1 MKLLL
6 FAHVPPPHHGQ
17 SYMVKLMLDGFGGD
31 QRKRNPAPP
40 TAPYNIE
47 CYHVDVRL
55 SQQLED
61 IGDMRLGKIFLLF
74 FYCLRAIWCRFR
86 YGLDTFYYVPT
97 PGKISALIRD
107 WLVMMICRPFYKRVI
122 LHWHAAGLAKW
133 LETSTQM
140 RARTF
145 TYRLMKDVDLSIVL
159 SRYNR
164 ADAEKLFPKRIE
176 VVSNGIPDPCAG
188 YENNL
193 LPRRKAR
200 LEARRRLLAG
210 ETLSAEE
217 QAKASGETNIV
228 RVLYLAHCTREK
240 GAFDAMRGVALA
252 NKKLAEQG
260 SPIYFRLAVT
270 GSFVTPDDKTEFERL
285 MKDGSVSGYVHYE
298 GFVKGEQKE
307 RLLRE
312 ADIFCFPTFYPNE
325 NQPVNL
331 IEAMA
336 FGLPIV
342 TTRWR
347 SLPELF
353 PTGYSGL
360 VDVRSPEQIADGL
373 IESLTEDG
381 EVLRGIFLKNFT
393 LESYL
398 SGLANA
404 FHSLEQPGAEAA
416 QAHGNT
422 PAGRRR
428 SQAVTR

>member
-31 QRKRNPAPP
+31 QRKRHAQPP

-55 SQQLED
+55 SQRLEE
-61 IGDMRLGKIFLLF
+61 IGDLRLGKIFLLF
-74 FYCLRAIWCRFR
+74 FFCLRAIWCRFR

-97 PGKISALIRD
+97 PGKTSALYRD
-107 WLVMMICRPFYKRVI
+107 WLVMLLCRPFYKRII

-133 LETSTQM
+133 LETCTQI
-140 RARTF
+140 RARAF
-145 TYRLMKDVDLSIVL
+145 TYRLMKQADLSIVL

-176 VVSNGIPDPCAG
+176 VISNGIPDPCAG
-188 YENNL
+188 YENSV

-200 LEARRRLLAG
+200 LEARRRLQAG
-210 ETLSAEE
+210 ETLSTQE
-217 QAKASGETNIV
+217 QANAGGDPQIV

-252 NKKLAEQG
+252 NKKLIQQG
-260 SPIYFRLAVT
+260 SPVYFRLTVT
-270 GSFVTPDDKTEFERL
+270 GTFVTPDDRAEFDQL
-285 MKDGSVSGYVHYE
+285 MKDGTISGCVQYA
-298 GFVKGEQKE
+298 GFVAGAQKE
-307 RLLRE
+307 KLLRE

-353 PTGYSGL
+353 PAGYPGL
-360 VDVRSPEQIADGL
+360 AEVRSPEQVADGL
-373 IESLTEDG
+373 LKALTEDG
-381 EVLRGIFLKNFT
+381 EVLRGIFLKNFA

-404 FHSLEQPGAEAA
+404 FHSLEQPGAEIAPA
-416 QAHGNT
+416 PDNS

-428 SQAVTR
+428 SQATAR

>member
-31 QRKRNPAPP
+31 QRKRDAKPP

-55 SQQLED
+55 SQRLEE

-74 FYCLRAIWCRFR
+74 FFCLRAIWCRFR

-97 PGKISALIRD
+97 PGKTSALYRD
-107 WLVMMICRPFYKRVI
+107 WLVMLMCRPFYKRLI

-133 LETSTQM
+133 LETCTQIRT
-140 RARTF
+140 RAF
-145 TYRLMKDVDLSIVL
+145 TYRLMKQVDLSIVL

-176 VVSNGIPDPCAG
+176 VVSNGIPDPCVG

-200 LEARRRLLAG
+200 LEARRRLLGG
-210 ETLSAEE
+210 ETLSADE
-217 QAKASGETNIV
+217 QANAGGDPHIV

-240 GAFDAMRGVALA
+240 GAFDAMRGAALA
-252 NKKLAEQG
+252 NKKLVQQG
-260 SPIYFRLAVT
+260 APVYFRLTVT
-270 GSFVTPDDKTEFERL
+270 GTFVTPGDKTEFDQL
-285 MKDGSVSGYVHYE
+285 MKDGTISGCVQYA
-298 GFVKGEQKE
+298 GFVAGAQKE
-307 RLLRE
+307 KLLRE

-336 FGLPIV
+336 FGLPVV

-353 PTGYSGL
+353 PGGYPGL
-360 VDVRSPEQIADGL
+360 VDVRSPEQLADGL
-373 IESLTEDG
+373 LAALTEDG
-381 EVLRGIFLKNFT
+381 EILRGIFLKNFA

-398 SGLANA
+398 SSLANA
-404 FHSLEQPGAEAA
+404 FHSLEQPGAEIATTPD
-416 QAHGNT
+416 NS
-422 PAGRRR
+422 PAGRQR
-428 SQAVTR
+428 SQVSIR

>member
-31 QRKRNPAPP
+31 QRKRNAQPP

-55 SQQLED
+55 SQRLEE
-61 IGDMRLGKIFLLF
+61 IGDMRVGKIFLLF

-97 PGKISALIRD
+97 PGKTSALYRD
-107 WLVMMICRPFYKRVI
+107 WLVMFLCRPFYKRLI

-133 LETSTQM
+133 LETCTQF
-140 RARTF
+140 RARAL

-176 VVSNGIPDPCAG
+176 VVSNGIPDPCRDFESG
-188 YENNL
+188 V

-200 LEARRRLLAG
+200 LEARRQLLAG
-210 ETLSAEE
+210 EPVSAEE
-217 QAKASGETNIV
+217 QTKGGGDPRIV

-240 GAFDAMRGVALA
+240 GAFDAIAGVAIA
-252 NKKLAEQG
+252 NKKLADQG
-260 SPIYFRLAVT
+260 SLISLRLTVT
-270 GSFVTPDDKTEFERL
+270 GTFVTPDDRAEFERL
-285 MKDGSVSGYVHYE
+285 MKDASIAQCVEYA
-298 GFVKGEQKE
+298 GFVAGTQKE
-307 RLLRE
+307 QLLRD
-312 ADIFCFPTFYPNE
+312 ADVFCFPTFYPNE

-353 PTGYSGL
+353 PPGYAGL
-360 VDVRSPEQIADGL
+360 VDIRAPEQIAEGL
-373 IESLTEDG
+373 LESLTEDG
-381 EVLRGIFLKNFT
+381 QALRGLFLKNFT

-398 SGLANA
+398 AGLANA
-404 FHSLEQPGAEAA
+404 FHSLEQPGAQTA
-416 QAHGNT
+416 
-422 PAGRRR
+422 PAP
-428 SQAVTR
+428 VPTR

>member
-31 QRKRNPAPP
+31 QRKRYAKPP
-40 TAPYNIE
+40 TPPYDIK

-55 SQQLED
+55 SQRLEE

-97 PGKISALIRD
+97 PGKTSALYRD
-107 WLVMMICRPFYKRVI
+107 WLVMLLCRPFYKRLI

-133 LETSTQM
+133 LETCTQI
-140 RARTF
+140 RARAL

-176 VVSNGIPDPCAG
+176 VVSNGIPDPCHDF
-188 YENNL
+188 ETSV
-193 LPRRKAR
+193 LPQRKAR

-210 ETLSAEE
+210 EMLSTQE
-217 QAKASGETNIV
+217 QTETGNPQIV

-240 GAFDAMRGVALA
+240 GAFDAMAGVALA
-252 NKKLAEQG
+252 NKRLASQH
-260 SPIYFRLAVT
+260 SPISLRLTVT
-270 GSFVTPDDKTEFERL
+270 GTFVTPDDKMEFEKL
-285 MKDGSVSGYVHYE
+285 MKDAVVAKCVDYA
-298 GFVKGEQKE
+298 GFVAGAQKE
-307 RLLRE
+307 QLLRE
-312 ADIFCFPTFYPNE
+312 SDIFCFPTFYPNE

-353 PTGYSGL
+353 PAGYTGL

-373 IESLTEDG
+373 VESLTEDG
-381 EVLRGIFLKNFT
+381 ENLRGLFRKHFT

-404 FHSLEQPGAEAA
+404 FHSLEQPGAQTASA
-416 QAHGNT
+416 
-422 PAGRRR
+422 P
-428 SQAVTR
+428 VPTR

>member
-31 QRKRNPAPP
+31 QRMRHAQSP
-40 TAPYNIE
+40 TTPYNIE

-61 IGDMRLGKIFLLF
+61 IGDMRFGKIFVLF
-74 FYCLRAIWCRFR
+74 FHCLRAIWCRFR

-97 PGKISALIRD
+97 PGKTSALYRD
-107 WLVMMICRPFYKRVI
+107 WLVMLMCRPFYKRMI

-133 LETSTQM
+133 LETCTRM
-140 RARTF
+140 RARAL

-176 VVSNGIPDPCAG
+176 VISNGIPDPCSR
-188 YENNL
+188 YEKDL

-217 QAKASGETNIV
+217 QTKVDGEPHIV

-260 SPIYFRLAVT
+260 SPLYFRLTVT
-270 GSFVTPDDKTEFERL
+270 GTFVTPEDKAEFDEL
-285 MKDGSVSGYVHYE
+285 MKDGTTSGFVHYA

-307 RLLRE
+307 KLLRE
-312 ADIFCFPTFYPNE
+312 ADVFCFPTFYPNE

-353 PTGYSGL
+353 PEGYAGL
-360 VDVRSPEQIADGL
+360 VDVRAPEQIAGAL
-373 IESLTEDG
+373 LQSITETG
-381 EVLRGIFLKNFT
+381 EMLRGIFVKNFT
-393 LESYL
+393 IESYL

-404 FHSLEQPGAEAA
+404 FHSLEQPGAEIATA
-416 QAHGNT
+416 
-422 PAGRRR
+422 P
-428 SQAVTR
+428 VPTR

>member
-17 SYMVKLMLDGFGGD
+17 SYMVKLMLEGFGGD
-31 QRKRNPAPP
+31 QRKHNANPPA
-40 TAPYNIE
+40 APYNIE

-74 FYCLRAIWCRFR
+74 FFCLRAIWYRFR

-97 PGKISALIRD
+97 PGKTSALYRD
-107 WLVMMICRPFYKRVI
+107 WLVMLMCRPFYKRLI

-133 LETSTQM
+133 LETCTRM
-140 RARTF
+140 RSRAI

-164 ADAEKLFPKRIE
+164 GDAEKLFPKRIE
-176 VVSNGIPDPCAG
+176 VVSNGIADPCPG
-188 YENNL
+188 YEQDL

-217 QAKASGETNIV
+217 LRTAGGDPQIV
-228 RVLYLAHCTREK
+228 HVLYLAHCTREK

-252 NKKLAEQG
+252 NK
-260 SPIYFRLAVT
+260 RLAAKQSPVSLRLTVT
-270 GSFVTPDDKTEFERL
+270 GTFVTPDDKAEFEML
-285 MKDGSVSGYVHYE
+285 MKDDAVARCVKYA
-298 GFVKGEQKE
+298 GFVAGAQKQN
-307 RLLRE
+307 LLRE
-312 ADIFCFPTFYPNE
+312 ADVFCFPTFYPNE
-325 NQPVNL
+325 NQPVSL

-353 PTGYSGL
+353 PAGYTGL
-360 VDVRSPEQIADGL
+360 VDVRSPDQIAAGL

-381 EVLRGIFLKNFT
+381 ESLRGLFVKNFT

-404 FHSLEQPGAEAA
+404 FHSLELPNVQGA
-416 QAHGNT
+416 
-422 PAGRRR
+422 PAP
-428 SQAVTR
+428 VPTR

>member
-31 QRKRNPAPP
+31 QRKRNAGPP

-55 SQQLED
+55 SQRLEE
-61 IGDMRLGKIFLLF
+61 IGNTRLEKIFLLF
-74 FYCLRAIWCRFR
+74 FFCLRAIWCRFR
-86 YGLDTFYYVPT
+86 HGLDTFYYVPT
-97 PGKISALIRD
+97 PGKTSALYRD
-107 WLVMMICRPFYKRVI
+107 WLVMLMCRPFYKRII

-133 LETSTQM
+133 LETRTQM
-140 RARTF
+140 RARAF
-145 TYRLMKDVDLSIVL
+145 TYRVMKGADLSIVL

-188 YENNL
+188 YEQDL

-200 LEARRRLLAG
+200 LEARRRLLVG
-210 ETLSAEE
+210 ETLSAEDR
-217 QAKASGETNIV
+217 AHAGDDPHIV

-240 GAFDAMRGVALA
+240 GAFDAMAGVALA
-252 NKKLAEQG
+252 NKKLAEKR
-260 SPIYFRLAVT
+260 SPVSLRLTLT
-270 GSFVTPDDKTEFERL
+270 GTFVTPEDRSEFERL
-285 MKDGSVSGYVHYE
+285 MEDGAIAQCVEYA
-298 GFVKGEQKE
+298 GFVTGAQKE
-307 RLLRE
+307 KVLRE
-312 ADIFCFPTFYPNE
+312 ADVFCFPTFYPNE

-353 PTGYSGL
+353 PPGYAGL

-373 IESLTEDG
+373 VESLKEDG
-381 EVLRGIFLKNFT
+381 GALRDLFVKHFT

-398 SGLANA
+398 SGLARA
-404 FHSLEQPGAEAA
+404 FHSLEQAGIQAEPAP
-416 QAHGNT
+416 NDL
-422 PAGRRR
+422 PAGRQP
-428 SQAVTR
+428 SEVPTR

>member
-31 QRKRNPAPP
+31 QRKGNAKRPI
-40 TAPYNIE
+40 APYNIE

-55 SQQLED
+55 SQRLEE

-97 PGKISALIRD
+97 PGKTSALYRD
-107 WLVMMICRPFYKRVI
+107 WLVMLLCRPFYKRLI

-133 LETSTQM
+133 LETCMQI
-140 RARTF
+140 RARAL

-176 VVSNGIPDPCAG
+176 VVSNGIPDPCHDF
-188 YENNL
+188 ESSV

-210 ETLSAEE
+210 EMLSAQE
-217 QAKASGETNIV
+217 QAEAGGDIQIV

-240 GAFDAMRGVALA
+240 GAFDAMVGVTLA
-252 NKKLAEQG
+252 NKKLTEQR
-260 SPIYFRLAVT
+260 SPFSLRLTVT
-270 GSFVTPDDKTEFERL
+270 GTFVKPDDKTQFEKL
-285 MKDGSVSGYVHYE
+285 MKDGAIAKCVEYA
-298 GFVKGEQKE
+298 GFVTGTQKE
-307 RLLRE
+307 NLLRN

-336 FGLPIV
+336 FALPVV

-353 PTGYSGL
+353 PPGYPGL
-360 VDVRSPEQIADGL
+360 VDVHSPEQIADGL
-373 IESLTEDG
+373 VESLTEDG

-404 FHSLEQPGAEAA
+404 FHNLEQPGA
-416 QAHGNT
+416 
-422 PAGRRR
+422 
-428 SQAVTR
+428 QAVPAPVPTR

>member
-31 QRKRNPAPP
+31 QRKRHAQPP

-55 SQQLED
+55 SQRLEE
-61 IGDMRLGKIFLLF
+61 IGDMRLGKIFLLVF
-74 FYCLRAIWCRFR
+74 FCLRAIWCRFR

-97 PGKISALIRD
+97 PGKTSALYRD
-107 WLVMMICRPFYKRVI
+107 WLVMMMCRPFYKRLI

-133 LETSTQM
+133 LETCTQI
-140 RARTF
+140 RARAF
-145 TYRLMKDVDLSIVL
+145 TYRLMKDADLSIVL

-176 VVSNGIPDPCAG
+176 VISNGIPDPCAE
-188 YENNL
+188 YESSV

-200 LEARRRLLAG
+200 LEARRRLRAG
-210 ETLSAEE
+210 ETLSAQE
-217 QAKASGETNIV
+217 QANAGGEAHIV

-252 NKKLAEQG
+252 NKKLIEQG
-260 SPIYFRLAVT
+260 SPVYFRLTVT
-270 GSFVTPDDKTEFERL
+270 GTFVTPDDKAEFDQL
-285 MKDGSVSGYVHYE
+285 MRDGTISGCVQYA
-298 GFVKGEQKE
+298 GFVAGAQKE
-307 RLLRE
+307 KLLRE
-312 ADIFCFPTFYPNE
+312 ADIFCFPTFYANE

-353 PTGYSGL
+353 PAGYPGL
-360 VDVRSPEQIADGL
+360 VDVRAPEQLADGL
-373 IESLTEDG
+373 LNALTENG
-381 EVLRGIFLKNFT
+381 EILRGIFLKNFA

-398 SGLANA
+398 
-404 FHSLEQPGAEAA
+404 
-416 QAHGNT
+416 
-422 PAGRRR
+422 
-428 SQAVTR
+428 